1 MNKTA
6 ELAVK
11 WSEYEAEHPGASIE
25 SFCQHTLTFEKKKE
39 HRVKF
44 AGSVVPP
51 DLHSI
56 MAKMTGRVAELHGLY
71 AAKAL
76 RECGINNF
84 DDFIY
89 LVNIS
94 TLVGP
99 KKTQV
104 IYTNFNELS
113 SGLLILSRL
122 KHQGL
127 IKEMPSKDDKR
138 IKRLYLTAKGS
149 KTLSGCYTQ
158 IALANRFFFAGMQED
173 DIRRCIQLLSGTEA
187 NFAERWMMDK
197 DKPFKELVK

>member
-11 WSEYEAEHPGASIE
+11 WSEYEIVNHRATIVR
-25 SFCQHTLTFEKKKE
+25 FCRHMLTLERE
-39 HRVKF
+39 MVHQVKF

-56 MAKMTGRVAELHGLY
+56 LAKMTGRLAGLHRLY

-76 RECGINNF
+76 QECGINNF

-89 LVNIS
+89 LINIS
-94 TLVGP
+94 TLDGP

-104 IYTNFNELS
+104 IYANFNELS

-122 KHQGL
+122 KDLGL
-127 IKEMPSKDDKR
+127 IKETLSKDDKR
-138 IKRLYLTAKGS
+138 AKRLYLTAKGS
-149 KTLSGCYTQ
+149 KTLAKCYARM
-158 IALANRFFFAGMQED
+158 ALANRFFFAGMEAD
-173 DIRRCIQLLSGTEA
+173 DIRLCIQLLSGTEA
-187 NFAERWMMDK
+187 TFSERWLMDK
-197 DKPFKELVK
+197 DKPFNALVK

>member
-6 ELAVK
+6 ELVVK
-11 WSEYEAEHPGASIE
+11 WAAHEAEHPGATIE
-25 SFCQHTLTFEKKKE
+25 SFCQYTLTLAREKE
-39 HRVKF
+39 HRVRF

-56 MAKMTGRVAELHGLY
+56 MAKMTGRVAELHHLY

-76 RECGINNF
+76 RACGINNF

-89 LVNIS
+89 LINIS
-94 TLVGP
+94 TLDGP

-149 KTLSGCYTQ
+149 KILSECYRQ
-158 IALANRFFFAGMQED
+158 MAVANRFFFASMQED
-173 DIRRCIQLLSGTEA
+173 DIRRCIQLLSGTED

-197 DKPFKELVK
+197 DEPFKELVK